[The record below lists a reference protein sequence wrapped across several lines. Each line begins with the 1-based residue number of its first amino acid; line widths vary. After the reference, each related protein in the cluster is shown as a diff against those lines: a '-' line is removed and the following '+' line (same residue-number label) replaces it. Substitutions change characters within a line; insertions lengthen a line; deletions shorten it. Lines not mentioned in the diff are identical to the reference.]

1 MSPLPLLSQAKSL
14 AVQIRRQSLRGI
26 ATRPKPRTRTQAASS
41 PVWHPVS
48 YPASSSPQEMS
59 EISSDRKSGYFPE
72 FHGTEVWVPVPS
84 SRSHLGPV
92 LWTGLGPP
100 GKPGVRGAKV
110 DPAP

>member
-1 MSPLPLLSQAKSL
+1 MSF
-14 AVQIRRQSLRGI
+14 AVTDPGQVPGRADKETKPEGDSW
-26 ATRPKPRTRTQAASS
+26 PKPRTRTQASSS
-41 PVWHPVS
+41 PVWHSVS

-100 GKPGVRGAKV
+100 EKPGVRGAKV
-110 DPAP
+110 DLAP